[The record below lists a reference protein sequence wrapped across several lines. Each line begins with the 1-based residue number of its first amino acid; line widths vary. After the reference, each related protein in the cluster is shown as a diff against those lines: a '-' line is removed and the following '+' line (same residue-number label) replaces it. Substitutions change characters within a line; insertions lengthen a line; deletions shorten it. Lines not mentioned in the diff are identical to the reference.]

1 MGMHSANALIPQ
13 SLTMHAQNQ
22 IQDFHSGIKLSMCT
36 HLDVY
41 FRALL
46 NIGLD
51 ILACWRCFFVSADH

>member
-1 MGMHSANALIPQ
+1 MLISMGMHSANALIPQ

-22 IQDFHSGIKLSMCT
+22 IQFYSTVEILSMCL

-51 ILACWRCFFVSADH
+51 ILAC